1 MCTVSYIPKW
11 KGFILTSNRDE
22 SPLRVTRLPMEE
34 VLSNGTKITF
44 PQDANKGGSWIAMD
58 DNGRA
63 ACLLNGAFRNHK
75 KKEKYRA
82 SRCSI
87 VIAAFEAESFESFLS
102 DLSLEN
108 IEPFTLLL
116 VSSGKLQTLVWD
128 GYRKHISD
136 LATDTPHLWS
146 SSTLYSSEQHATKL
160 EYFLESLDFNN
171 TTESSVLKIHGSEK
185 DTPFILRGDDIS
197 TVSITQLSFNGKQ
210 RKITYIL
217 KKKRDEELISIPI
230 HLS

>member
-1 MCTVSYIPKW
+1 MCTVSYIPKEN
-11 KGFILTSNRDE
+11 GFILTSNRDE

-34 VLSNGTKITF
+34 VLANGTKIIF
-44 PQDANKGGSWIAMD
+44 PQDASKGGSWIAMD
-58 DNGRA
+58 EYGRA
-63 ACLLNGAFRNHK
+63 ACLLNGAFQNHK
-75 KKEKYRA
+75 KQDKYRA
-82 SRCSI
+82 SRGKI

-128 GYRKHISD
+128 GDRKHMSD

-146 SSTLYSSEQHATKL
+146 SSTLYSREQHTAKL
-160 EYFLESLDFNN
+160 EFFVNSLGMNK
-171 TTESSVLKIHGSEK
+171 TTESGILKIHGSEK
-185 DTPFILRGDDIS
+185 DTPFILREDNIS

-217 KKKRDEELISIPI
+217 KKKRNEEFISIPI
-230 HLS
+230 HPS